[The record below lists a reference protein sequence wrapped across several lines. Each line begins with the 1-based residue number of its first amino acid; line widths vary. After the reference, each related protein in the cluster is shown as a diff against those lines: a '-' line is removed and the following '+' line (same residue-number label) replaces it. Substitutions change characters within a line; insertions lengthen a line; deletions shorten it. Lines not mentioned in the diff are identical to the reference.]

1 MIDIHKLQQFVTLA
15 RMGNYTKAST
25 ELNLSQSALSRSIQ
39 SLEVQLGVRL
49 LERERGKTGVSL
61 TPSGTDLFR
70 KVQALLEQMRDLE
83 TSVSGATP
91 RIVRKLSF
99 GLGPMHAGFVLSDV
113 LKRTIVTNPDLA
125 VTVYTGASDY
135 MTGLLLDGEIEFYLG
150 LASPRRQSPR
160 IRHQL
165 FARFSPGLYVRHD
178 HPLLKQD
185 SVSTDDVLRYP
196 LISGTAWNEALVSLA
211 ENEDRYLFATTIQ
224 IDNYSIIAGLAAE
237 SDAVLISAVHQSDQG
252 LVRLTVDISLTQST
266 SNYYV
271 FTLAGVPLSPQAE
284 SMLRALQA
292 RTEEVTGASTRPGH
306 PLPDPI

>member
-15 RMGNYTKAST
+15 RMGNFTKASV

-49 LERERGKTGVSL
+49 LERERGKTGVTL

-83 TSVSGATP
+83 TSISGATP

-99 GLGPMHAGFVLSDV
+99 GLGPMVASVVLGDV
-113 LKRTIVTNPDLA
+113 LKRTIVTDPDLA
-125 VTVYTGASDY
+125 VTVFTDTSDF

-165 FARFSPGLYVRHD
+165 FTRFSPRLLVRHD

-185 SVSTDDVLRYP
+185 RVTTDDVLRYP

-224 IDNYSIIAGLAAE
+224 IDNYSILAGIAAE
-237 SDAVLISAVHQSDQG
+237 SDAVMISAVHQPGAG
-252 LVRLTVDISLTQST
+252 LVQLNADTSLTQSS

-271 FTLAGVPLSPQAE
+271 FSLAGVPLSPQAE
-284 SMLRALQA
+284 SMLHAL
-292 RTEEVTGASTRPGH
+292 RVRSEEVTGAPISLSG
-306 PLPDPI
+306 PLPEPI